1 LLWLWLRWGWSF
13 GAEAFMIPPFALLV
27 PVPGARSMLAV
38 VWAGFVVQSVLR

>member
-1 LLWLWLRWGWSF
+1 
-13 GAEAFMIPPFALLV
+13 LLV